1 MEKSTYNV
9 AKVAKLL
16 SITPKHMTNNII
28 RNLDEFKRHMKWFR
42 TVFIKC
48 DKCNNSIHF
57 DMADWYNEQVIRK
70 NLNMEL
76 RQPINT

>member
-1 MEKSTYNV
+1 
-9 AKVAKLL
+9 
-16 SITPKHMTNNII
+16 MTNNII

-48 DKCNNSIHF
+48 DKCKNSIHF
-57 DMADWYNEQVIRK
+57 DMADWYNEQIIRK
-70 NLNMEL
+70 NMDMEL